1 MNAPSATQGPGAM
14 ASTPP
19 SATPAQPSPG
29 QRPGAARRNW
39 VLFSNFYRREITN
52 RYLGSGVGLLW
63 ALVHPIALLVVYEF
77 VFTTIY
83 QARGFGNQSF
93 LLFVAVALW
102 PWLATQEGLQR
113 ATVSLAGY
121 GGLIRRVAFPH
132 ELVVYASVLATFT
145 LQFVGYILVLAILAL
160 VGEPVRFQG
169 LLVAIPVWIVLAI
182 ATIGVSL
189 CLSALQV
196 FIRDIEH
203 VLMPVMMILM
213 YLAPILYP
221 LSLVPARLQPWVAAN
236 PFAWLVERLRQS
248 LLDGM
253 LAFTWADPLAL
264 AAALLVFAGGLWVF
278 RRLSPTFED
287 FV

>member
-1 MNAPSATQGPGAM
+1 MNVPSAAPGTSALPRTRAGPPTAW
-14 ASTPP
+14 
-19 SATPAQPSPG
+19 
-29 QRPGAARRNW
+29 RRNA

-52 RYLGSGVGLLW
+52 RYLGSGVGLVW
-63 ALVHPIALLVVYEF
+63 ALVHPIALLLVYQF
-77 VFTTIY
+77 VFTTVY
-83 QARGFGNQSF
+83 HARGFGSQSF

-113 ATVSLAGY
+113 ATVSLASY

-145 LQFVGYILVLAILAL
+145 LHFVGYLIVLVILAI
-160 VGEPVRFQG
+160 VGEPVHFAG
-169 LLVAIPVWIVLAI
+169 LLIAIPVWIVLAV
-182 ATIGVSL
+182 ATIGLAL

-203 VLMPVMMILM
+203 VLMPLLMILM

-221 LSLVPARLQPWVAAN
+221 LSLVPDVLKPWVAAN
-236 PFAWLVERLRQS
+236 PFAWLVERLRQA
-248 LLDGM
+248 LLDG
-253 LAFTWADPLAL
+253 TLAL
-264 AAALLVFAGGLWVF
+264 AWTDLAVVLAAFLVFAGGLWVF